1 MVEYLSIF
9 SPLAG
14 FILVGLLAN
23 RLSRY
28 IINWLSCMGMAIAT
42 IASIILAW
50 KLYDGGKIIILS
62 LLPWFE
68 VGNFQAYW
76 GLYFDQLSITMVLTV
91 NIISFLVH
99 VYSIGYMSQD
109 PHSSRFMSYLS
120 LFTFMMLMLVTA
132 DNLIQLFFGW
142 EGVGLTSYLLIG
154 FWYERESANQAAFKA
169 FLINR
174 IGDLGFIIAIAATF
188 LIFKTLEFDQLFQL
202 IPLKEGHNFDIGGY
216 EFSKL
221 EILGFLFFIGAMGKS
236 AQIGLHTWL
245 PDAME
250 GPTPVSAL
258 IHAAT
263 MVTAGVFLL
272 IRLSPLYELAP
283 YARDFIALVGGVTA
297 IFAGSIALTQND
309 IKRVIAYSTC
319 SQLGYMFMAIGLSAY
334 NGALFHLVTHA
345 FFKALLFLGAGAVIH
360 ALSDE
365 QDMRHMGGL
374 KRFIP
379 VTYAV
384 MIVGNLALCGIPF
397 FAGYFSKDYILEIA
411 LLNSTGVGYVT
422 YFLGLCAAILT
433 AFYSWRLLFLTFHG
447 ENRANE
453 LVMSHV
459 HEPGYS
465 MLLPLFILVFGSI
478 FGGYLG
484 KIFFLNK
491 EFWGSSM
498 PIQEISDVHLNF
510 FFKYLPTIAAF
521 IGIGLAIYLYLIRP
535 QLPELIIQKF
545 KRIYLFLNN
554 KWFFDEIYSRVFL
567 YKTLKNARILW
578 LSVEQKIIDGYG
590 PEGVASVVYLIAKR
604 ASQLQTGYIYHYVLA
619 LVGGLCFLIFLLL
632 LKQ

>member
-1 MVEYLSIF
+1 
-9 SPLAG
+9 
-14 FILVGLLAN
+14 
-23 RLSRY
+23 
-28 IINWLSCMGMAIAT
+28 MATAT
-42 IASIILAW
+42 IASFILAW
-50 KLYDGGKIIILS
+50 KLHHHGKIITLS
-62 LLPWFE
+62 LLPWLD
-68 VGNFQAYW
+68 VGNLQVYW
-76 GLYFDQLSITMVLTV
+76 GLYFDPLSVTMVLLV

-99 VYSIGYMSQD
+99 VYSIGYMSHD
-109 PHSSRFMSYLS
+109 PNSSRFMSYLS

-132 DNLIQLFFGW
+132 DNLMQLFFGW

-154 FWYERESANQAAFKA
+154 FWYERESANQAALKA

-174 IGDLGFIIAIAATF
+174 IGDLGFIIGIAATF
-188 LIFKTLEFDQLFQL
+188 LVFKTLEFDQLFQL
-202 IPLKEGHNFDIGGY
+202 IPLKEGHTFNFLGY
-216 EFSKL
+216 KFSKI
-221 EILGFLFFIGAMGKS
+221 EIIGFLFFIGAMGKS

-272 IRLSPLYELAP
+272 VRLSPLYELAP
-283 YARDFIALVGGVTA
+283 YTRDFIALVGGITA
-297 IFAGSIALTQND
+297 IFAGSIAITQND

-374 KRFIP
+374 WRSIP
-379 VTYAV
+379 VTYTV
-384 MIVGNLALCGIPF
+384 MIIGSLALCGIPF
-397 FAGYFSKDYILEIA
+397 FAGYFSKDYILEVA
-411 LLNSTGVGYVT
+411 LQNPSWVGQVT
-422 YFLGLCAAILT
+422 YSLGISAAILT

-447 ENRANE
+447 QNKANE
-453 LVMSHV
+453 LVMSHI

-465 MLLPLFILVFGSI
+465 MLLPLFVLVFGSI

-484 KIFFLNK
+484 KVFFLD
-491 EFWGSSM
+491 ERFWEGTIR
-498 PIQEISDVHLNF
+498 IQNLNHLNF
-510 FFKYLPTIAAF
+510 FLENLPTMSAF
-521 IGIGLAIYLYLIRP
+521 LGIGLAIYFYLVRP
-535 QLPELIIQKF
+535 QLPSLIVQRF
-545 KRIYLFLNN
+545 KKIYLFLYN
-554 KWFFDEIYSRVFL
+554 KWFFDELYNRLFL
-567 YKTLKNARILW
+567 SNTLKGARILW
-578 LSVEQKIIDGYG
+578 LNIDQKIIDGYG
-590 PEGVASVVYLIAKR
+590 PEGFASVVYRIAKR

-619 LVGGLCFLIFLLL
+619 LVGGLCFLILLL
-632 LKQ
+632 LFKP

>member
-1 MVEYLSIF
+1 MIEYLSIF
-9 SPLAG
+9 CPLLG
-14 FILVGLLAN
+14 FVSSGLLGR
-23 RLSRY
+23 RLSKHA
-28 IINWLSCMGMAIAT
+28 INWMSCIIIMIGS
-42 IASIILAW
+42 IASLALAW
-50 KLYDGGKIIILS
+50 KLYHNGKIISLS
-62 LLPWFE
+62 LFPWFD
-68 VGNFQAYW
+68 VGNFQVCW
-76 GLYFDQLSITMVLTV
+76 GLYFDHLSVTMVLLV

-99 VYSIGYMSQD
+99 VYSVGYMSQD

-120 LFTFMMLMLVTA
+120 LFTFMMLVLVTS
-132 DNLIQLFFGW
+132 DNLVQLFFGW

-169 FLINR
+169 FLVNR
-174 IGDLGFIIAIAATF
+174 IGDLGFIIGIAATF

-202 IPLKEGHNFDIGGY
+202 IHLKEGHNFNFFGY
-216 EFSKL
+216 EFSKI

-283 YARDFIALVGGVTA
+283 YARDFVALVGGITA
-297 IFAGSIALTQND
+297 VFAGSIAITQND

-334 NGALFHLVTHA
+334 NGALFHLITHA

-365 QDMRHMGGL
+365 QDMQHMGGL
-374 KRFIP
+374 RRSIP
-379 VTYAV
+379 VTYTV
-384 MIVGNLALCGIPF
+384 MIIGSLALCGIPF

-411 LLNSTGVGYVT
+411 LLNSSWVGQVV
-422 YFLGLCAAILT
+422 YFLGISAAVLT

-447 ENRANE
+447 QSRANE
-453 LVMSHV
+453 LVMSHI

-465 MLLPLFILVFGSI
+465 MLLPLFVLVFGSI

-484 KIFFLNK
+484 EVFFLNEK
-491 EFWGSSM
+491 FWGGSI
-498 PIQEISDVHLNF
+498 PIQNLNHLHLNF
-510 FFKYLPTIAAF
+510 FLKHLPTIAAF
-521 IGIGLAIYLYLIRP
+521 IGLGLAIYLYLIRP
-535 QLPELIIQKF
+535 QLPVLIVQRF
-545 KRIYLFLNN
+545 KKVYLFLYN
-554 KWFFDEIYSRVFL
+554 KWFFDELYSRLFL
-567 YKTLKNARILW
+567 HNTLKGAHVLW
-578 LSVEQKIIDGYG
+578 LSTDQKIIDGYG
-590 PEGVASVVYLIAKR
+590 PEGFASVVYRMAKR

-619 LVGGLCFLIFLLL
+619 LVGGLCFLILLLL

>member
-1 MVEYLSIF
+1 MI
-9 SPLAG
+9 G
-14 FILVGLLAN
+14 
-23 RLSRY
+23 
-28 IINWLSCMGMAIAT
+28 T
-42 IASIILAW
+42 IASLALAW
-50 KLYDGGKIIILS
+50 KLYHNGKIISLS
-62 LLPWFE
+62 LFPWFD
-68 VGNFQAYW
+68 VGNFQVCW
-76 GLYFDQLSITMVLTV
+76 GLYFDHLSVTMVLLV

-99 VYSIGYMSQD
+99 VYSVGYMSQD

-120 LFTFMMLMLVTA
+120 LFTFMMLVLVTS
-132 DNLIQLFFGW
+132 DNLVQLFFGW

-154 FWYERESANQAAFKA
+154 FWCERESANQAAFKA
-169 FLINR
+169 FLVNR
-174 IGDLGFIIAIAATF
+174 IGDLGFIIGIAATF

-202 IPLKEGHNFDIGGY
+202 IHLKEGHNFNFFGY
-216 EFSKL
+216 EFSKI

-283 YARDFIALVGGVTA
+283 YARDFVALVGGITA
-297 IFAGSIALTQND
+297 VFAGSIAITQND

-334 NGALFHLVTHA
+334 NGALFHLITHA

-374 KRFIP
+374 RRSIP
-379 VTYAV
+379 VTYTV
-384 MIVGNLALCGIPF
+384 MIIGSLALCGIPF

-411 LLNSTGVGYVT
+411 LLNSSWVGQGV
-422 YFLGLCAAILT
+422 YFLGISAAVLT

-447 ENRANE
+447 QSRANE

-465 MLLPLFILVFGSI
+465 MLFPLFVLVFGSI

-484 KIFFLNK
+484 EVFFLNK
-491 EFWGSSM
+491 KFWGGSI
-498 PIQEISDVHLNF
+498 PIQDLNHLHLNF
-510 FFKYLPTIAAF
+510 FLKHLPTIAAF

-535 QLPELIIQKF
+535 QLPVLIAQRF
-545 KRIYLFLNN
+545 KKVYLFLYN
-554 KWFFDEIYSRVFL
+554 KWFFDELYSRLFL
-567 YKTLKNARILW
+567 HNTLKGAHVLW
-578 LSVEQKIIDGYG
+578 LSIDQKIIDGYG
-590 PEGVASVVYLIAKR
+590 PEGFASVVHRMAKR

-619 LVGGLCFLIFLLL
+619 LVGGLCFLILLL
-632 LKQ
+632 LFKQ

>member
-1 MVEYLSIF
+1 
-9 SPLAG
+9 
-14 FILVGLLAN
+14 
-23 RLSRY
+23 
-28 IINWLSCMGMAIAT
+28 MAIAT
-42 IASIILAW
+42 VASIALTW
-50 KLYDGGKIIILS
+50 KLHHSEKMITLS
-62 LLPWFE
+62 LLPWFD
-68 VGNFQAYW
+68 VGNFQVYW
-76 GLYFDQLSITMVLTV
+76 GLYLDHLSVTMVLLV

-99 VYSIGYMSQD
+99 VYSVEYMSQD

-132 DNLIQLFFGW
+132 DNLVQLFFGW

-169 FLINR
+169 FLVNR
-174 IGDLGFIIAIAATF
+174 IGDLGFIIGIAATF
-188 LIFKTLEFDQLFQL
+188 LTFKTVEFEQLFQL
-202 IPLKEGHNFDIGGY
+202 IPLKGGENLIFFGY
-216 EFSKL
+216 EFSKI
-221 EILGFLFFIGAMGKS
+221 EIIAGLFFIGAMGKS

-272 IRLSPLYELAP
+272 VRLSPLYELAP

-297 IFAGSIALTQND
+297 IFAGTIAITQND

-319 SQLGYMFMAIGLSAY
+319 SQIGYMFMAVGLSAY

-365 QDMRHMGGL
+365 QDMRYMGGL
-374 KRFIP
+374 RRSIP
-379 VTYAV
+379 VTYTV
-384 MIVGNLALCGIPF
+384 MLIGSLALCGIPF

-411 LLNSTGVGYVT
+411 LLNPSWVGQVT
-422 YFLGLCAAILT
+422 YFLGISAAILT

-447 ENRANE
+447 QSRANE
-453 LVMSHV
+453 LVRSHV
-459 HEPGYS
+459 HEPGYI
-465 MLLPLFILVFGSI
+465 MLLPLFVLVCGAI

-491 EFWGSSM
+491 KFWVSSM
-498 PIQEISDVHLNF
+498 PIQDLSHMKLNF
-510 FFKYLPTIAAF
+510 FFKNLPTIAAL

-535 QLPELIIQKF
+535 SLPAIIVQRF
-545 KRIYLFLNN
+545 KRIYLFFYN
-554 KWFFDEIYSRVFL
+554 KWFFDQLYNRLFL
-567 YKTLKNARILW
+567 DNILKGGRILR
-578 LSVEQKIIDGYG
+578 LRVEQNFIDGYG
-590 PEGVASVVYLIAKR
+590 PEGIAASIYQAGKR

-619 LVGGLCFLIFLLL
+619 VVGGLCFLILLLL
-632 LKQ
+632 LKS

>member
-9 SPLAG
+9 CPLLG
-14 FILVGLLAN
+14 FVFTSLFGHRFSKNV
-23 RLSRY
+23 
-28 IINWLSCMGMAIAT
+28 INWISCIMIAIAT
-42 IASIILAW
+42 IASFTLAW
-50 KLYDGGKIIILS
+50 KLYHSGKNIALS
-62 LLPWFE
+62 LLPWFD
-68 VGNFQAYW
+68 VGNFQVYW
-76 GLYFDQLSITMVLTV
+76 SLYFDHLSVTMVLLV

-109 PHSSRFMSYLS
+109 PYSARFMSYLS
-120 LFTFMMLMLVTA
+120 LFTFMMLALVTA
-132 DNLIQLFFGW
+132 DNLVQLFFGW

-154 FWYERESANQAAFKA
+154 FWYERESANQAALKA
-169 FLINR
+169 FLVNR
-174 IGDLGFIIAIAATF
+174 IGDLGFILGIATTF
-188 LIFKTLEFDQLFQL
+188 LVFKTLEFDQIFQL
-202 IPLKEGHNFDIGGY
+202 MHLKEGHNFNFLGY
-216 EFSKL
+216 EFSKI

-272 IRLSPLYELAP
+272 VRLSPLYELAP
-283 YARDFIALVGGVTA
+283 YARDFVALVGGVTA
-297 IFAGSIALTQND
+297 IFAGSVAITQND

-365 QDMRHMGGL
+365 QDMRYMGGL
-374 KRFIP
+374 WRSIP
-379 VTYAV
+379 VTYTV
-384 MIVGNLALCGIPF
+384 MIIGSLALCGIPF
-397 FAGYFSKDYILEIA
+397 FAGYFSKDYILEVA
-411 LLNSTGVGYVT
+411 LLNASWVGQVT
-422 YFLGLCAAILT
+422 YFFGISAAILT

-447 ENRANE
+447 QSRANE
-453 LVMSHV
+453 LVMSHI

-465 MLLPLFILVFGSI
+465 MLLPLLVLVFGSI

-484 KIFFLNK
+484 KVFFLN
-491 EFWGSSM
+491 ERFWEASM
-498 PIQEISDVHLNF
+498 SIQDLSHLNLNF
-510 FFKYLPTIAAF
+510 FLKHLPTIAAF
-521 IGIGLAIYLYLIRP
+521 IGTGLAIYLYLIRP
-535 QLPELIIQKF
+535 RFPILIAQRF
-545 KRIYLFLNN
+545 KKIYLFLYN
-554 KWFFDEIYSRVFL
+554 KWFFDEFYSRLFVSN
-567 YKTLKNARILW
+567 TLKGARILW
-578 LSVEQKIIDGYG
+578 LRIDQKVIDGYG
-590 PEGVASVVYLIAKR
+590 PEGFASIVYQVAKR

-619 LVGGLCFLIFLLL
+619 LVGGLCILILLL
-632 LKQ
+632 LFKS